1 MHGSGAHV
9 VIFRSVAPDRGHC
22 IMERSFYN
30 AAAGFLGKGQVM
42 KGLRWVL
49 LVAGV
54 MAANAVGAADGLVAV
69 KSTHDVKATMDR
81 FEGAAKAKGL
91 NVFLR
96 LDHAAGAKKVGKSLR
111 PTELLVFG
119 NPQGGTP
126 LMECAQSAGID
137 LPLKALAWQ
146 DAAGQVWLGYNDP
159 KFLASRH
166 GAGDCG
172 PVVVNLA
179 KALAGLAQ
187 EAVK

>member
-1 MHGSGAHV
+1 MPTSRYAGLLALV
-9 VIFRSVAPDRGHC
+9 L
-22 IMERSFYN
+22 
-30 AAAGFLGKGQVM
+30 AAGG
-42 KGLRWVL
+42 
-49 LVAGV
+49 A
-54 MAANAVGAADGLVAV
+54 GAAEGLVAV
-69 KSTHDVKATMDR
+69 KSPRGVKETLDR
-81 FEGAAKAKGL
+81 FESAAKAREL

-96 LDHAAGAKKVGKSLR
+96 VNHAAGAQKIGKSLR

-159 KFLASRH
+159 QYLAERH
-166 GAGDCG
+166 GARDCG
-172 PVVVNLA
+172 PMVQNLR

-187 EAVK
+187 EATR

>member
-1 MHGSGAHV
+1 MPV
-9 VIFRSVAPDRGHC
+9 FRIA
-22 IMERSFYN
+22 
-30 AAAGFLGKGQVM
+30 
-42 KGLRWVL
+42 L
-49 LVAGV
+49 LMLLALLPA
-54 MAANAVGAADGLVAV
+54 MTLAADGLLVV
-69 KSTHDVKATMDR
+69 KSPHSVKDTIDR
-81 FEGAAKAKGL
+81 VEAAAKGKGL

-96 LDHAAGAKKVGKSLR
+96 VNHAAGAQKIGKILR

-159 KFLASRH
+159 QYLAERH
-166 GAGDCG
+166 GARDCG
-172 PVVVNLA
+172 PMVQNLR

-187 EAVK
+187 EATR